1 MSCFLYNTLTTHLH
15 YTLTLHT
22 THIHS
27 AIFWFNHHA
36 DLSWDPNTLHG
47 ACHVKKGI
55 KYVAQRW
62 IRWHTSQTSGFNP
75 LQHALD
81 RAHHLN
87 RALDEQKRLAQAS
100 KFGLLEFVGVVVCL
114 FVVVVVCCFFLC

>member
-1 MSCFLYNTLTTHLH
+1 M
-15 YTLTLHT
+15 
-22 THIHS
+22 
-27 AIFWFNHHA
+27 
-36 DLSWDPNTLHG
+36 
-47 ACHVKKGI
+47 KKGI

-62 IRWHTSQTSGFNP
+62 IRWHTSQTPGFNP

-100 KFGLLEFVGVVVCL
+100 ELLVFVCL
-114 FVVVVVCCFFLC
+114 FVCLFCCLFVCLFSFCVTPPSRSRNPS